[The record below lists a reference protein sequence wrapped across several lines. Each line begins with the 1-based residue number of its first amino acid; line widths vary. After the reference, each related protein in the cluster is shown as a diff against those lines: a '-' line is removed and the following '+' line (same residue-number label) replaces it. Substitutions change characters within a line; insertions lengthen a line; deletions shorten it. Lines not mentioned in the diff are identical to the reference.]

1 MNIQTVL
8 KEMIPFLVL
17 FPSAVLCYLP
27 MKHQLRFPARKLFFL
42 IAAALCLYI
51 PIAAWCKVVFAMDAN
66 FILVPSLILFY
77 VGYHCKNRHQPQFMY
92 ICSQFGAFWISC
104 QFCLY
109 V

>member
-1 MNIQTVL
+1 MNIQIVL

-51 PIAAWCKVVFAMDAN
+51 PIAAWCKVVFASSNEEKQWMP
-66 FILVPSLILFY
+66 ILYWFRP
-77 VGYHCKNRHQPQFMY
+77 
-92 ICSQFGAFWISC
+92 
-104 QFCLY
+104 
-109 V
+109 